1 MEKPAEVL
9 RPQVALLHDEARREP
24 FERGSRPEGRD
35 DSRVE
40 ADGVAEGHAA
50 GRDGPAGDS
59 VRWQVGQPSCGR
71 SAHAGGR
78 AACGVEAVAD
88 ECRVAVDCDAGA
100 EQEEGTFE
108 DPEEAE

>member
-9 RPQVALLHDEARREP
+9 RPQVALVHDEVRREP

-50 GRDGPAGDS
+50 GRDG
-59 VRWQVGQPSCGR
+59 
-71 SAHAGGR
+71 R

-88 ECRVAVDCDAGA
+88 ECRVAIDCDAGA
-100 EQEEGTFE
+100 EQGGRRG
-108 DPEEAE
+108 PCSP

>member
-9 RPQVALLHDEARREP
+9 RPQVAVAHDEARREP

-50 GRDGPAGDS
+50 
-59 VRWQVGQPSCGR
+59 VGQLSCGR
-71 SAHAGGR
+71 SAHARGR

-88 ECRVAVDCDAGA
+88 ECRVAIDCEAGA
-100 EQEEGTFE
+100 EQGSRRG
-108 DPEEAE
+108 PCSP